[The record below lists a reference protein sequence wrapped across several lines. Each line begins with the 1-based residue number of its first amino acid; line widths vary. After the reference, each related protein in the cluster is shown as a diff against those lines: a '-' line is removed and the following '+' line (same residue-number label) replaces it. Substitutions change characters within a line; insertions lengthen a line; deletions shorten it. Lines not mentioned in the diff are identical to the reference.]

1 VEVEGLRFRDGES
14 VALGYVTDLYVLLRA
29 IDETM
34 PKDGTLYIE
43 GTSIAA
49 EIKSFL
55 SSRAAPEPRTVAPGT
70 LWREPETFHLP
81 LQGTNLTELR
91 ALAEHHAEPEVADH
105 LAVYRGD
112 ELLLTAHD
120 AGDGE
125 VYISRALPT
134 RTVQELLGR
143 LGDALR

>member
-1 VEVEGLRFRDGES
+1 MEVEGLRFPDGES
-14 VALGYVTDLYVLLRA
+14 VALGYVTDLYALLRA

-34 PKDGTLYIE
+34 PKDATLYIE
-43 GTSIAA
+43 GNSIAA

-55 SSRAAPEPRTVAPGT
+55 SSRDAP
-70 LWREPETFHLP
+70 EPETFHLP
-81 LQGTNLTELR
+81 LGGTNLTEFR

-125 VYISRALPT
+125 ARISRALPK
-134 RTVQELLGR
+134 RTVQRLRGG